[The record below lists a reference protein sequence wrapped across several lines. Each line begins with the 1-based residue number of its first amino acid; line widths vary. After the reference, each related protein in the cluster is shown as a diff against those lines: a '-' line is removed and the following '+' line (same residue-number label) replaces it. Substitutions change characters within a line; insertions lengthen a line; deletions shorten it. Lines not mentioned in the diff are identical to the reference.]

1 MNLQLDAPAGPDRA
15 GHLLANDV
23 LPPTAELTAESTR
36 ALGWAL
42 KDLCYLSWS
51 SEPQRA
57 VRAAATLRHLHDAA
71 RAAGLALAL
80 GEVDALVGWTGGI
93 AHVIQGEMEAA
104 IHSLDAA
111 ATIFTELGQPRH
123 AAQTQVPKIMALA
136 MLGRHDDAAHC
147 AEGAQRALLAHG
159 DMLAAS
165 KVALNLGN
173 LHLEADRYAA
183 AAGCFREA
191 AVLFARVGD
200 PEHSVMADIGLADAL
215 AALGELDEAARTY
228 ARAGTR
234 ATRHAFPVLQ
244 AMVEESVALLD
255 LVRGRYR
262 EALAGLE
269 GSRRRYA
276 GLEMP
281 QQLAIAHKQLA
292 DAYLELRM
300 LPEALAGHEAAL
312 ERFQALDMQVERAWT
327 MVQRGRALALA
338 GQRAPAEA
346 SLAEAAVLFVAL
358 DNTTG
363 AAAVALARAELA
375 LASDDGARALALAR
389 EAASRF
395 AQAGL
400 VVRRLRAEAVQAQAL
415 LSLHD
420 VTSAKALFDA
430 TLAGA
435 HEHRLLPVQ
444 MRCLTGRAMA
454 AMSAGERH
462 AARDDLEA
470 ATELFEDQQRTLPG
484 DELRSAFQN
493 DHLWPFQALLRL
505 ELEAHA
511 AGLADGEVV
520 LARLDR
526 FRARTLA
533 DRLGVAGN
541 GDGDGDSD
549 GAAQQAAT
557 KDLRAQLAWLYR
569 RMNQLDHEAGASAA
583 LTAELRKT
591 EHELLERAR
600 RIRLASAAAL
610 PMRARAGLDVGLLR
624 HSLAPGDALVEYG
637 VQGDELF
644 ACIATP
650 AGVQVVRR
658 LAAWPQ
664 VIAAVRSVRFQ
675 VEALRHGSAPVQ
687 RHLEMLEQ
695 RVQAHLQRLH
705 AMVWQ
710 PLAPLLA
717 GRQRV
722 LIVPHA
728 QLGSVPF
735 AALHDGQRCV
745 AEELQ
750 IAFAP
755 SARIALEALTRQPA
769 AATRVLALGESTRLP
784 HAAREA
790 HAVVRLLPQGWA
802 FVGSE
807 ATIENFFA
815 HASRADVIHL
825 ACHGQFRTDNPVSS
839 ALHLHD
845 GPLTAETIETLR
857 LPGAT
862 VVLSGCETALSD
874 MGGSDEMFGL
884 TRAFLVAG
892 AARVVAA
899 LWPVDDAT
907 TAELMSDFYAALR
920 GGQSPAA
927 SLRQAQLA
935 ARRRQAHPFYWA
947 SFSLMGRW

>member
-1 MNLQLDAPAGPDRA
+1 MSLQDAPRGQAAGQWPAD
-15 GHLLANDV
+15 DEV
-23 LPPTAELTAESTR
+23 PPPSDLTVESTR

-42 KDLCYLSWS
+42 KDLCYSSWS
-51 SEPQRA
+51 SDPQRA
-57 VRAAATLRHLHDAA
+57 VRAAATLRRLRDAA
-71 RAAGLALAL
+71 HTAGLSQSL
-80 GEVDALVGWTGGI
+80 GEVDALVGWTEGV
-93 AHVIQGEMEAA
+93 AHVIQGEMDAA
-104 IHSLDAA
+104 IIALDAA
-111 ATIFTELGQPRH
+111 ANSFAKLGQPQH
-123 AAQTQVPKIMALA
+123 AALTQVPKIMALT

-147 AEGAQRALLAHG
+147 AEGAQRALLAQG

-191 AVLFARVGD
+191 AVLFARVDD

-215 AALGELDEAARTY
+215 AALGDIDEAARTY

-234 ATRHAFPVLQ
+234 ATEHAFPVLQ

-276 GLEMP
+276 ELEMP
-281 QQLAIAHKQLA
+281 QHLAIAHKQLA
-292 DAYLELRM
+292 DAYLELRL

-312 ERFQALDMQVERAWT
+312 ERFRALDMQVERAWT
-327 MVQRGRALALA
+327 LVQRGRALALA
-338 GQRAPAEA
+338 GQSTHAEA
-346 SLAEAAVLFVAL
+346 SLAEAAALFVGL

-375 LASDDGARALALAR
+375 QASDDGTRALALAR
-389 EAASRF
+389 EAATRF
-395 AQAGL
+395 ARAGL
-400 VVRRLRAEAVQAQAL
+400 VERRLRAEAVQAQAL
-415 LSLHD
+415 LSLGD
-420 VTSAKALFDA
+420 VARAQPLIDA
-430 TLAGA
+430 TLAEARA
-435 HEHRLLPVQ
+435 HHLLPVQ

-454 AMSAGERH
+454 AMAAGDRQ
-462 AARDDLEA
+462 AARSDLEA

-505 ELEAHA
+505 ELEAHDV
-511 AGLADGEVV
+511 GLADGEKV

-533 DRLGVAGN
+533 DRLG
-541 GDGDGDSD
+541 
-549 GAAQQAAT
+549 AT
-557 KDLRAQLAWLYR
+557 HRGVGEVPQVETEGLRAQLAWLYR
-569 RMNQLDHEAGASAA
+569 RLRQLDDEADTSAL

-600 RIRLASAAAL
+600 RSRLATAAHL
-610 PMRARAGLDVGLLR
+610 PMRTQAELDVRLLR
-624 HSLAPGDALVEYG
+624 RSLAPGDALVEYG
-637 VQGDELF
+637 VHADELF
-644 ACIATP
+644 ACSVTP
-650 AGVQVVRR
+650 SGVQVVRR

-664 VIAAVRSVRFQ
+664 VVDTVRSIRFQ
-675 VEALRHGSAPVQ
+675 IEALRHGTAPVQ
-687 RHLEMLEQ
+687 RHLPVLEQ

-717 GRQRV
+717 QSQRV

-728 QLGSVPF
+728 QLGAVPF
-735 AALHDGQRCV
+735 AALHDGQRCL
-745 AEELQ
+745 AEEVE

-755 SARIALEALTRQPA
+755 STRIALDALTRKPA

-784 HAAREA
+784 HAASEA
-790 HAVVRLLPQGWA
+790 HAVAGLLPQGWA
-802 FVGSE
+802 FVGHE
-807 ATIENFFA
+807 ATIANLFA
-815 HASRADVIHL
+815 HAGRADVIHL
-825 ACHGQFRTDNPVSS
+825 ACHGQFRSDNPVFS

-845 GPLTAETIETLR
+845 GPLTAEAIETLR
-857 LPGAT
+857 LSGAT

-874 MGGSDEMFGL
+874 IGGGDEMFGL

-899 LWPVDDAT
+899 LWPVDDAI
-907 TAELMSDFYAALR
+907 TAEFMSDLYAALR
-920 GGQSPAA
+920 RGEPPAA
-927 SLRQAQLA
+927 ALRQAQLA
-935 ARRRQAHPFYWA
+935 TRRRHAHPFYWA